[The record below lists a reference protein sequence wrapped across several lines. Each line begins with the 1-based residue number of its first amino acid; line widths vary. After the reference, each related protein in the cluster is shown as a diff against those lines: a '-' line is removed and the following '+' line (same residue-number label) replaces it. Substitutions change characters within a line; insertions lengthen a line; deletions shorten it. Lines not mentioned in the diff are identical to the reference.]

1 MSGYMHYL
9 ICSILYGIVW
19 YIMTRQT
26 KREKKRMKKIS
37 HNKELKFYSDL
48 LGCVLAGGY
57 FIVFMYSIAL
67 LPSEHDGFKF
77 LFRMAVFGSIVSC
90 LFEIILFIISKTLKI
105 STSDIILS
113 AAYIGHFSTWVV
125 HFFRIIGP
133 ILLLIYGF
141 MFLFNN

>member
-1 MSGYMHYL
+1 MHRL
-9 ICSILYGIVW
+9 ICSILFGIVW

-37 HNKELKFYSDL
+37 HNEKLKFYSDL

-57 FIVFMYSIAL
+57 FIVLMYSIVL
-67 LPSEHDGFKF
+67 LPAEQDGFKF
-77 LFRMAVFGSIVSC
+77 LYRMAVFGSIVSC
-90 LFEIILFIISKTLKI
+90 LFEIMLLIISRILKI

-125 HFFRIIGP
+125 HFFRIVGP
-133 ILLLIYGF
+133 LLLLIYGF
-141 MFLFNN
+141 IFLFNN